1 MLSAS
6 SFRSQC
12 RRVGALLTAL
22 PRTNPLTPPTPL
34 LAPPTPS
41 LLTTTRGLA
50 DAAVN
55 DFQTTHAAKDVL
67 IRKGGVAEP
76 DTEYPDVAKLEKFGQ
91 YVATIL
97 PKYIQDVRMTST
109 KELEILIHPEG
120 IVPVLGM
127 LRDHTNAQFKALME
141 ITAVDVP
148 SREYRFELVYCL
160 LSHHY
165 NARCIV
171 KTYTDELT
179 PVDSVTALF
188 KSADWGEREVW
199 DMYGVFFSGHP
210 DLRRILTDY
219 GFEGHPQR
227 KDFPLTGYTEVRYD
241 NELCRVV
248 YEPVEVAQ
256 EFRKFE
262 LDTPWELFPN
272 YRETPEHLLEAAKED
287 QPEEAK

>member
-1 MLSAS
+1 MLCRSAL
-6 SFRSQC
+6 RTLA
-12 RRVGALLTAL
+12 RTGAAL
-22 PRTNPLTPPTPL
+22 CPAGNASRQARL
-34 LAPPTPS
+34 LAG
-41 LLTTTRGLA
+41 RA
-50 DAAVN
+50 DDPGDLFKGHKV
-55 DFQTTHAAKDVL
+55 KDVI
-67 IRKGGVAEP
+67 IRRTEDQAECAS
-76 DTEYPDVAKLEKFGQ
+76 YPDVAKLEAFGQ

-97 PKYIQDVRMTST
+97 PKYVQDVRMTNT

-148 SREYRFELVYCL
+148 SKEYRFELVYCL

-165 NARCIV
+165 NSRCIV

-199 DMYGVFFSGHP
+199 DMFGVFFSGHP

-219 GFEGHPQR
+219 GFEGHPFR
-227 KDFPLTGYTEVRYD
+227 KDFPLTGYNEVRFD
-241 NELCRVV
+241 NELNRIV

-262 LDTPWELFPN
+262 LETPWEMFPN
-272 YRETPEHLLEAAKED
+272 YREAPEHLLEAAAEKAAAEL
-287 QPEEAK
+287 ENETKK